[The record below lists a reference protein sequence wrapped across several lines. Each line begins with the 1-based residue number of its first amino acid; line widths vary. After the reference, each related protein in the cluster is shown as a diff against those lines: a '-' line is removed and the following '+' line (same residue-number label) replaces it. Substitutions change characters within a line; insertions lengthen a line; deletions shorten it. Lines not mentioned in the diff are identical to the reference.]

1 MNKKIFSIFLLLLIT
16 IDSIPCKNLISFATD
31 TTIATI
37 TSDSEQDLVNAVAK
51 LNKSG
56 GIIYIDTP
64 VINISSKKTIGLI
77 GTKEGG
83 IIGKQQSNGQ
93 YPRID
98 FKNARNAGSTAR
110 GFTING
116 SNQFIKYLIIE
127 NSGDN
132 GIYIAG
138 SKNIIDHV
146 ITRYNNDTGIQISNG
161 AKSNQL
167 NYCYS
172 YRNVDVGTF
181 GGNADGFAPKLQAS
195 DNIFNYC
202 FAWDNSDDGWDSYD
216 YEGQASTTV
225 SYLHCGCWNNG
236 NPDVFTGKYD
246 YDNGKVLD
254 KGLWTIQQLIASDSK
269 FESNYNNKKF
279 SISNAKINGMTAEN
293 WIAQAHEEMN
303 GNGFK
308 FGSKYT
314 PQNTSIKRTAEYS
327 VAFDHKAK
335 GFDNNG
341 SKKITGYFSNCVS
354 FNNLINYKLPYT
366 FSKWSNNWS
375 WNPIDVD
382 QYSQSQTLKTPKDK
396 NAAIKKFYAV
406 RDAIIQN
413 CRHNIFNDKVNFDNA
428 IKSLA

>member
-132 GIYIAG
+132 GI
-138 SKNIIDHV
+138 
-146 ITRYNNDTGIQISNG
+146 
-161 AKSNQL
+161 
-167 NYCYS
+167 
-172 YRNVDVGTF
+172 
-181 GGNADGFAPKLQAS
+181 
-195 DNIFNYC
+195 
-202 FAWDNSDDGWDSYD
+202 W
-216 YEGQASTTV
+216 
-225 SYLHCGCWNNG
+225 
-236 NPDVFTGKYD
+236 
-246 YDNGKVLD
+246 
-254 KGLWTIQQLIASDSK
+254 
-269 FESNYNNKKF
+269 
-279 SISNAKINGMTAEN
+279 ING
-293 WIAQAHEEMN
+293 Q
-303 GNGFK
+303 
-308 FGSKYT
+308 
-314 PQNTSIKRTAEYS
+314 
-327 VAFDHKAK
+327 
-335 GFDNNG
+335 
-341 SKKITGYFSNCVS
+341 KI
-354 FNNLINYKLPYT
+354 L
-366 FSKWSNNWS
+366 
-375 WNPIDVD
+375 
-382 QYSQSQTLKTPKDK
+382 
-396 NAAIKKFYAV
+396 
-406 RDAIIQN
+406 
-413 CRHNIFNDKVNFDNA
+413 
-428 IKSLA
+428 